1 VAFRNPPK
9 ASFFS
14 FLFKSTFLMFV
25 PSLSWQMLSHLLY
38 REEPRHTQKNTFGRV
53 LGCRCVLC
61 RACWLP
67 WVACSPHVRAEM
79 VNALGAKKNGG
90 LFFISF
96 TRSSCQDRLGTNMG
110 KALSK
115 KERRFLAA
123 PKSQGGF
130 RMETCF
136 FAIFAPG
143 VIADRISDEPRGSSS
158 TALLRIAKPSSRLI
172 QELPL
177 FGI

>member
-1 VAFRNPPK
+1 
-9 ASFFS
+9 
-14 FLFKSTFLMFV
+14 
-25 PSLSWQMLSHLLY
+25 
-38 REEPRHTQKNTFGRV
+38 
-53 LGCRCVLC
+53 
-61 RACWLP
+61 
-67 WVACSPHVRAEM
+67 M
-79 VNALGAKKNGG
+79 VNALGAKKRG
-90 LFFISF
+90 LFFTSF
-96 TRSSCQDRLGTNMG
+96 TRRSSCQDRLGTNMG

-177 FGI
+177 FWI

>member
-79 VNALGAKKNGG
+79 VNALGAKKRG

-143 VIADRISDEPRGSSS
+143 VIESPTSHVAAPARRCC
-158 TALLRIAKPSSRLI
+158 
-172 QELPL
+172 ELPSQAPDSFRNCPY
-177 FGI
+177 FGSN